1 MRKIALHWQIL
12 SGIVLGILFGLLA
25 TSVGWSQFSIDWIAP
40 FGTIFIKLLKL
51 IAVPLVLVSLIN
63 GVTNMKDVT
72 KLYKIGSK
80 TIGIYIISTVV
91 AISIG
96 LTVVNIIQPGES
108 FSEAKQTEFQEQ
120 YAEQSAQQELTAGEV
135 QERGPLDFL
144 VNLVPE
150 NIFSA
155 TADNSEM
162 LKVIFFAIL
171 FGVSMVILPDD
182 KTVTVKNLISG
193 LNEVVLKIVGIIMKF
208 APFGVFGLF
217 VKQIVENKDTL
228 ASLFEALSVY
238 ALTVVLGLL
247 ILMFVVYPLVL
258 TLFTNLKYPR
268 FVKGIL
274 PAQLTALSTSSSA
287 ATLPITMDRAEK
299 SLGVS
304 ENISSFVL
312 PLGATINMDG
322 TSLYQS
328 VAAVFIAQAFGF
340 DLTFAQQLTIVLTAT
355 LASIGSAAVPGAG
368 IIMLVIVLESIGL
381 DPSGIGLVLA
391 VDRPLDMLR
400 TSVNITGDST
410 VASLIAHSEGEL
422 HPPEGISSA

>member
-1 MRKIALHWQIL
+1 MPKLALHWQIL
-12 SGIVLGILFGLLA
+12 IGILLGIGAGLLFIDA
-25 TSVGWSQFSIDWIAP
+25 GLEAIALDWIGP
-40 FGTIFIKLLKL
+40 FGTIFIRLLKL

-72 KLYKIGSK
+72 RLSKIGSK
-80 TIGIYIISTVV
+80 TIGFYILSTVV
-91 AISIG
+91 AITIG
-96 LTVVNIIQPGES
+96 LTVVNIIQPGAS
-108 FSEAKQTEFQEQ
+108 FSEEKQAQFQER
-120 YAEQSAQQELTAGEV
+120 YSKESAEQQLEAGKV
-135 QERGPLDFL
+135 KERGPLEFL

-150 NIFSA
+150 NIFA
-155 TADNSEM
+155 AAGNNSEM
-162 LKVIFFAIL
+162 LKIIFFALI
-171 FGVSMVILPDD
+171 FGIAMVMLPDD
-182 KTVTVKNLISG
+182 KTNTIKNLISG
-193 LNEVVLKIVGIIMKF
+193 LNDVVLKIVDIIMKF

-217 VKQIVENKDTL
+217 VKQIVQNSDTL
-228 ASLFEALSVY
+228 ASLFEALSIY

-247 ILMFVVYPLVL
+247 IMVFAVYPLVL
-258 TLFTNLKYPR
+258 TLFTKLKYSQ
-268 FVKGIL
+268 FFKGIL
-274 PAQLTALSTSSSA
+274 PAQLTAISTSSSA
-287 ATLPITMDRAEK
+287 ATLPITMDRCER

-340 DLTFAQQLTIVLTAT
+340 DLSFSQQITIVLTAT

-410 VASLIAHSEGEL
+410 IASLIASSEGEL
-422 HPPEGISSA
+422 NPSH

>member
-1 MRKIALHWQIL
+1 MPKLALHWQIL
-12 SGIVLGILFGLLA
+12 IGILLGIGAGLLFIETGLTGIA
-25 TSVGWSQFSIDWIAP
+25 EDWIGP
-40 FGTIFIKLLKL
+40 FGTIFIRLLKL

-63 GVTNMKDVT
+63 GVTNMKDIT
-72 KLYKIGSK
+72 RLSKIGSK
-80 TIGIYIISTVV
+80 TIGFYILSTIV
-91 AISIG
+91 AITIG
-96 LTVVNIIQPGES
+96 LTVVNIVQPGSS
-108 FSEAKQTEFQEQ
+108 FSEAKQEQFQDRYSE
-120 YAEQSAQQELTAGEV
+120 ESAQQQLEAGKV
-135 QERGPLDFL
+135 QDRSPLDFL

-155 TADNSEM
+155 IGDNGEM
-162 LKVIFFAIL
+162 LKVIFFALI
-171 FGVSMVILPDD
+171 FGIAMVMLPDD
-182 KTVTVKNLISG
+182 KTVTIKHLING
-193 LNEVVLKIVGIIMKF
+193 LNDVVLKIVDIIMKF

-217 VKQIVENKDTL
+217 VKQIVQNSDTL
-228 ASLFEALSVY
+228 ASLFEALSIY

-247 ILMFVVYPLVL
+247 IMVFAIYPLVL
-258 TLFTNLKYPR
+258 RIFTKLRYGQ
-268 FVKGIL
+268 FFKGIL
-274 PAQLTALSTSSSA
+274 PAQLTAISTSSSA
-287 ATLPITMDRAEK
+287 ATLPITMDRCEK

-340 DLTFAQQLTIVLTAT
+340 DLTFSQQITIVLTAT

-410 VASLIAHSEGEL
+410 IASLIASSEGEL
-422 HPPEGISSA
+422 NPPIQRL

>member
-1 MRKIALHWQIL
+1 MPKLALHWQIL
-12 SGIVLGILFGLLA
+12 IGILLGIGAGLLFIETGLTGIA
-25 TSVGWSQFSIDWIAP
+25 EDWIGP
-40 FGTIFIKLLKL
+40 FGTIFIRLLKL

-63 GVTNMKDVT
+63 GVTNMKDIT
-72 KLYKIGSK
+72 RLSKIGSK
-80 TIGIYIISTVV
+80 TIGFYILSTIV
-91 AISIG
+91 AITIG
-96 LTVVNIIQPGES
+96 LTVVNIVQPGSS
-108 FSEAKQTEFQEQ
+108 FSEAKQEQFQDRYSE
-120 YAEQSAQQELTAGEV
+120 ESAQQQLEAGKV
-135 QERGPLDFL
+135 QDRSPLDFL

-155 TADNSEM
+155 IGDNGEM
-162 LKVIFFAIL
+162 LKVIFFALI
-171 FGVSMVILPDD
+171 FGIAMVMLPDD
-182 KTVTVKNLISG
+182 KTVTIKHLING
-193 LNEVVLKIVGIIMKF
+193 LNDVVLKIVDIIMRF

-217 VKQIVENKDTL
+217 VKQIVQNSDTL
-228 ASLFEALSVY
+228 ASLFEALSIY

-247 ILMFVVYPLVL
+247 IMVFAIYPLVL
-258 TLFTNLKYPR
+258 RIFTKLRYGQ
-268 FVKGIL
+268 FFKGIL
-274 PAQLTALSTSSSA
+274 PAQLTAISTSSSA
-287 ATLPITMDRAEK
+287 ATLPITMDRCEK

-340 DLTFAQQLTIVLTAT
+340 DLTFSQQITIVLTAT

-410 VASLIAHSEGEL
+410 IASLIASSEGEL
-422 HPPEGISSA
+422 NPPIQRL

>member
-1 MRKIALHWQIL
+1 MLFIQTGQDEVAL
-12 SGIVLGILFGLLA
+12 
-25 TSVGWSQFSIDWIAP
+25 DWIAP
-40 FGTIFIKLLKL
+40 FGTIFIRLLKL

-72 KLYKIGSK
+72 RLSKIGSK
-80 TIGIYIISTVV
+80 TVGFYVLSTIV
-91 AISIG
+91 AITIG
-96 LTVVNIIQPGES
+96 LTVVNVINPGAS
-108 FSEAKQTEFQEQ
+108 FSEEKQQEFQER
-120 YAEQSAQQELTAGEV
+120 YSDESAKQQLEAGKV

-144 VNLVPE
+144 VDFVPE

-155 TADNSEM
+155 AGDNSEM
-162 LKVIFFAIL
+162 LKIIFFALI
-171 FGVSMVILPDD
+171 FGIAMVMLPDD
-182 KTVTVKNLISG
+182 RTRSLKNFVSG
-193 LNEVVLKIVGIIMKF
+193 LNDVILKIVEIVMKF
-208 APFGVFGLF
+208 APVGVFGLF
-217 VKQIVENKDTL
+217 VKQIVMNSDTL
-228 ASLFEALSVY
+228 SSLFEALSIY

-247 ILMFVVYPLVL
+247 IMVFAVYPLVL
-258 TLFTNLKYPR
+258 KLFTKIKYGQ
-268 FVKGIL
+268 FFKGIG
-274 PAQLTALSTSSSA
+274 PAQLTAISTSSSA
-287 ATLPITMDRAEK
+287 ATLPITMDRCEK

-340 DLTFAQQLTIVLTAT
+340 DLSFSQQITIVLTAT

-410 VASLIAHSEGEL
+410 IATLIASGEGEL
-422 HPPEGISSA
+422 NPR

>member
-1 MRKIALHWQIL
+1 MPKLALHWQIL
-12 SGIVLGILFGLLA
+12 IGILLGIGAGLLFIETGLTGIA
-25 TSVGWSQFSIDWIAP
+25 KDWIGP
-40 FGTIFIKLLKL
+40 FGTIFIRLLKL

-63 GVTNMKDVT
+63 GVTNMKDIT
-72 KLYKIGSK
+72 RLSKIGSK
-80 TIGIYIISTVV
+80 TIGFYILSTVV
-91 AISIG
+91 AITIG
-96 LTVVNIIQPGES
+96 LTVVNIVQPGSS
-108 FSEAKQTEFQEQ
+108 FSEAKQEQFQER
-120 YAEQSAQQELTAGEV
+120 YSEESAQQQLEAGKV

-155 TADNSEM
+155 IGDNGEM
-162 LKVIFFAIL
+162 LKVIFFALI
-171 FGVSMVILPDD
+171 FGIAMVMLPDD
-182 KTVTVKNLISG
+182 KTVTIKNLING
-193 LNEVVLKIVGIIMKF
+193 LNDVVLKIVDIIMKF

-217 VKQIVENKDTL
+217 VKQIVQNSETL
-228 ASLFEALSVY
+228 ASLFEALSIY

-247 ILMFVVYPLVL
+247 IMVFLIYPLVL
-258 TLFTNLKYPR
+258 RLFTKLRYGQFFR
-268 FVKGIL
+268 GIL
-274 PAQLTALSTSSSA
+274 PAQLTAISTSSSA
-287 ATLPITMDRAEK
+287 ATLPITMDRCEK

-340 DLTFAQQLTIVLTAT
+340 DLTFSQQITIVLTAT

-410 VASLIAHSEGEL
+410 IASLIASSEGEL
-422 HPPEGISSA
+422 NPAV

>member
-1 MRKIALHWQIL
+1 MQKIALHWKIL
-12 SGIVLGILFGLLA
+12 GGIVLGVLFGLL
-25 TSVGWSQFSIDWIAP
+25 SNYMGWSQFSLDWVAP

-63 GVTNMKDVT
+63 GITNMRDIT
-72 KLYKIGSK
+72 KLSKIGSK
-80 TIGIYIISTVV
+80 SVGLYILSTII

-96 LTVVNIIQPGES
+96 LTVVNIIQPGNS
-108 FSEAKQTEFQEQ
+108 FSKEKQEEFQER
-120 YAEQSAQQELTAGEV
+120 YSEESTEQELTASEV

-155 TADNSEM
+155 ATDNSQM
-162 LKVIFFAIL
+162 LKIIFFAIL
-171 FGVSMVILPDD
+171 LGVAMVMLPDD
-182 KTVTVKNLISG
+182 QTVTIKNFISG
-193 LNEVVLKIVGIIMKF
+193 LNEVVLKIVTIVMKF
-208 APFGVFGLF
+208 APIGVFGLF
-217 VKQIVENKDTL
+217 VKQIVANQETIVE
-228 ASLFEALSVY
+228 LFQALGVY

-247 ILMFVVYPLVL
+247 LMSFVIYPLAI
-258 TLFTNLKYPR
+258 TFFTKLKYPR

-287 ATLPITMDRAEK
+287 ATLPITMDRAENA
-299 SLGVS
+299 LGVS
-304 ENISSFVL
+304 KNISSFAL

-340 DLTFAQQLTIVLTAT
+340 DLSFSQQLTIVLTAT

-381 DPSGIGLVLA
+381 DAKGIGLVLA

-400 TSVNITGDST
+400 TAVNITGDST
-410 VASLIAHSEGEL
+410 IASLIAQSEGEL
-422 HPPEGISSA
+422 NPPQN

>member
-12 SGIVLGILFGLLA
+12 GGIVLGILFGLLA
-25 TSVGWSQFSIDWIAP
+25 TEVGISGFATDWIAP

-63 GVTNMKDVT
+63 GITNMKDIT
-72 KLYKIGSK
+72 KLTKIGSK
-80 TIGIYIISTVV
+80 TIGIYIVSTVI
-91 AISIG
+91 AITIG
-96 LTVVNIIQPGES
+96 LSVVNIIQPGQS
-108 FSEAKQTEFQEQ
+108 FTEEKQQEFQER
-120 YAEQSAQQELTAGEV
+120 YAEESAEQKLTAGEV

-150 NIFSA
+150 NFFSA
-155 TADNSEM
+155 ASDNSAM
-162 LKVIFFAIL
+162 LKIIFFAIL
-171 FGVSMVILPDD
+171 FGVAMVMLPDD
-182 KTVTVKNLISG
+182 QTLTIKNLISG

-208 APFGVFGLF
+208 APIGVFGLF
-217 VKQIVENKDTL
+217 VKQIVQNKETL
-228 ASLFEALSVY
+228 LELFQALSVY

-247 ILMFVVYPLVL
+247 LLMFVIYPLAL
-258 TLFTNLKYPR
+258 KLFTKLKYAT
-268 FVKGIL
+268 FVKGVL

-304 ENISSFVL
+304 ENVSSFVL

-340 DLTFAQQLTIVLTAT
+340 DLSFSQQLTIVLTAT

-381 DPSGIGLVLA
+381 DPTGIGLVLA

-410 VASLIAHSEGEL
+410 VASLIAQSEGEL
-422 HPPEGISSA
+422 QPPEKN

>member
-12 SGIVLGILFGLLA
+12 GGIVLGVLFGLLA
-25 TSVGWSQFSIDWIAP
+25 TYLGWSGFATDWIAP

-63 GVTNMKDVT
+63 GVTNMKDIT
-72 KLYKIGSK
+72 KLTKIGSK
-80 TIGIYIISTVV
+80 TIGIYIVSTVI
-91 AISIG
+91 AITIG
-96 LTVVNIIQPGES
+96 LTVVNVIQPGQS
-108 FSEAKQTEFQEQ
+108 FSEEKQEEFQER
-120 YAEQSAQQELTAGEV
+120 YAEESTEQKLSAGEV
-135 QERGPLDFL
+135 QDRGPLDFL

-150 NIFSA
+150 NFFSA
-155 TADNSEM
+155 ASDNSAM
-162 LKVIFFAIL
+162 LKIIFFAIL
-171 FGVSMVILPDD
+171 FGVAMVMLPDD
-182 KTVTVKNLISG
+182 QTVTIKNLISG

-208 APFGVFGLF
+208 APIGVFGLF
-217 VKQIVENKDTL
+217 VKQIVQNKETL
-228 ASLFEALSVY
+228 AELFQALSVY

-247 ILMFVVYPLVL
+247 LMMFVIYPLAIMF
-258 TLFTNLKYPR
+258 FTKLRYPT

-304 ENISSFVL
+304 ENVSSFVL

-340 DLTFAQQLTIVLTAT
+340 DLSFSQQLTIVLTAT

-381 DPSGIGLVLA
+381 DPTGIGLVLA

-410 VASLIAHSEGEL
+410 VASLIAQSEGEL
-422 HPPEGISSA
+422 NPPEKA

>member
-12 SGIVLGILFGLLA
+12 AGIVLGILFGLLA
-25 TSVGWSQFSIDWIAP
+25 TYMGWSEFSIDWIAP

-63 GVTNMKDVT
+63 GITNMKDIT
-72 KLYKIGSK
+72 KLTKIGSK
-80 TIGIYIISTVV
+80 TIGIYILSTIV

-96 LTVVNIIQPGES
+96 LTVVNIIQPGDS
-108 FSEAKQTEFQEQ
+108 FSKEKQQEFQER
-120 YAEQSAQQELTAGEV
+120 YADESAEQKLEAGKV

-150 NIFSA
+150 NFFSA
-155 TADNSEM
+155 ASDNSQM
-162 LKVIFFAIL
+162 LKIIFFAIL
-171 FGVSMVILPDD
+171 FGVAMVILPDD
-182 KTVTVKNLISG
+182 QTKTIKNLITG

-208 APFGVFGLF
+208 APIGVFGLF
-217 VKQIVENKDTL
+217 VKQIVDNRDTL
-228 ASLFEALSVY
+228 AELFQALSVY
-238 ALTVVLGLL
+238 GMTVIFGLL
-247 ILMFVVYPLVL
+247 LMVFGVYPLVL
-258 TLFTNLKYPR
+258 TFFTKLKYPR

-287 ATLPITMDRAEK
+287 ATLPITMDRAENA
-299 SLGVS
+299 LGVS
-304 ENISSFVL
+304 KNVSSFVL

-340 DLTFAQQLTIVLTAT
+340 DLSFSQQLTIVLTAT

-381 DPSGIGLVLA
+381 DPKGIGLVLA
-391 VDRPLDMLR
+391 VDRPLDMVR
-400 TSVNITGDST
+400 TAVNITGDST
-410 VASLIAHSEGEL
+410 VASLIAQSEGEL
-422 HPPEGISSA
+422 NPP

>member
-1 MRKIALHWQIL
+1 MPKLALHWQIL
-12 SGIVLGILFGLLA
+12 IGILLGIGAGLLFIETGMTGIA
-25 TSVGWSQFSIDWIAP
+25 EDWIGP
-40 FGTIFIKLLKL
+40 FGTIFIRLLKL

-63 GVTNMKDVT
+63 GVTNMKDIT
-72 KLYKIGSK
+72 RLSKIGSK
-80 TIGIYIISTVV
+80 TIGFYILSTVL
-91 AISIG
+91 AITLG
-96 LTVVNIIQPGES
+96 LTVVNIVQPGSS
-108 FSEAKQTEFQEQ
+108 FSEAKQEQFQDRYSE
-120 YAEQSAQQELTAGEV
+120 ESAQQQLEAGKV

-155 TADNSEM
+155 LGDNGEM
-162 LKVIFFAIL
+162 LKVIFFALI
-171 FGVSMVILPDD
+171 FGIAMVMLPDD
-182 KTVTVKNLISG
+182 KTVTIKNLING
-193 LNEVVLKIVGIIMKF
+193 LNDVVLKIVNIIMKF

-217 VKQIVENKDTL
+217 VKQIVQNSETL
-228 ASLFEALSVY
+228 ASLFEALSIY

-247 ILMFVVYPLVL
+247 IMVFVVYPLIL
-258 TLFTNLKYPR
+258 RIFTKLRYGQ
-268 FVKGIL
+268 FFKGIL
-274 PAQLTALSTSSSA
+274 PAQLTAISTSSSA
-287 ATLPITMDRAEK
+287 ATLPITMERCEQ

-340 DLTFAQQLTIVLTAT
+340 DLTFSQQITIVLTAT

-410 VASLIAHSEGEL
+410 IASLIASSEGEL
-422 HPPEGISSA
+422 NPAVQR

>member
-1 MRKIALHWQIL
+1 MPRIALHWQIL
-12 SGIVLGILFGLLA
+12 IGILMGIGVGLIA
-25 TSVGWSQFSIDWIAP
+25 ITAGFSAIAVDWIAP
-40 FGTIFIKLLKL
+40 FGTIFIRLLKL
-51 IAVPLVLVSLIN
+51 IAVPLVLISLIN
-63 GVTNMKDVT
+63 GVTNMKDVSRLS
-72 KLYKIGSK
+72 KVGSK
-80 TIGIYIISTVV
+80 TIGLYILSTVI
-91 AISIG
+91 AITVG
-96 LTVVNIIQPGES
+96 LTVVNIIEPGAS
-108 FSEAKQTEFQEQ
+108 FSEEKQQEFQER
-120 YAEQSAQQELTAGEV
+120 YSEKSAQQQLEAGKV

-144 VNLVPE
+144 VNFVPE
-150 NIFSA
+150 NIFAAAS
-155 TADNSEM
+155 DNSEM
-162 LKVIFFAIL
+162 LKIIFFALI
-171 FGVSMVILPDD
+171 FGIAMVMLPDD
-182 KTVTVKNLISG
+182 STTTIKNFISG
-193 LNEVVLKIVGIIMKF
+193 LNDVVLKIVEIVMRF

-217 VKQIVENKDTL
+217 VKQIVVNSDTL
-228 ASLFEALSVY
+228 ASLFQALSVY

-247 ILMFVVYPLVL
+247 IMVFVVYPLVL
-258 TLFTNLKYPR
+258 GIFTKLKYGQ
-268 FVKGIL
+268 FFNGIG
-274 PAQLTALSTSSSA
+274 PAQLTAISTSSSA
-287 ATLPITMDRAEK
+287 ATLPITMDRCEK

-340 DLTFAQQLTIVLTAT
+340 DLSFYQQITIVLTAT

-410 VASLIAHSEGEL
+410 IASLIAGSEGEL
-422 HPPEGISSA
+422 KPVV

>member
-1 MRKIALHWQIL
+1 MRKLALHWQIL
-12 SGIVLGILFGLLA
+12 IGILLGIGVGLAFIQAGLSDVA
-25 TSVGWSQFSIDWIAP
+25 IDWIAP
-40 FGTIFIKLLKL
+40 FGTIFIRLLKL

-63 GVTNMKDVT
+63 GITNMKDVT
-72 KLYKIGSK
+72 RLSKIGSK
-80 TIGIYIISTVV
+80 TLAIYILSTVV
-91 AISIG
+91 AISVG
-96 LTVVNIIQPGES
+96 LTVVNIIQPGAS
-108 FSEAKQTEFQEQ
+108 FSEEKQEEFQER
-120 YAEQSAQQELTAGEV
+120 YSEESAQQQLEAGKV

-144 VNLVPE
+144 VNFVPE

-155 TADNSEM
+155 AGDNGEM
-162 LKVIFFAIL
+162 LKIIFFALI
-171 FGVSMVILPDD
+171 FGVAMVTLPDN
-182 KTVTVKNLISG
+182 KTHTIKSFVSG
-193 LNEVVLKIVGIIMKF
+193 LNEVVLRIVQIVMKF

-217 VKQIVENKDTL
+217 VKQIVINKDTL
-228 ASLFEALSVY
+228 ASLFQALSVY
-238 ALTVVLGLL
+238 AFTVVLGLF
-247 ILMFVVYPLVL
+247 IMVFIIYPLVL
-258 TLFTNLKYPR
+258 RIFTKLKYGR
-268 FVKGIL
+268 FFRGIG
-274 PAQLTALSTSSSA
+274 PAQLTAISTSSSA
-287 ATLPITMDRAEK
+287 ATLPITMDRCEK

-340 DLTFAQQLTIVLTAT
+340 DLSFYQQITIVLTAT

-410 VASLIAHSEGEL
+410 IASLIAGSENEL
-422 HPPEGISSA
+422 KPA